1 VGAGRGSV
9 MEPEA
14 LGEPDEVADLASL
27 LRAAQGEDV
36 YESLAPDER
45 RRLAEA
51 LLDVFLQ
58 QRDPESV
65 DHTAFLER
73 LSEIVLQAQEEA
85 RPVRFE
91 RDLHRAI
98 VRRLTRERTARLTAE
113 GEPQRE

>member
-1 VGAGRGSV
+1 MGAGRGSV

-14 LGEPDEVADLASL
+14 LGEPDEAAALASL

-36 YESLAPDER
+36 YESLAPDGG

-51 LLDVFLQ
+51 LLDMFLR

-73 LSEIVLQAQEEA
+73 LSENVLQAQEEA
-85 RPVRFE
+85 QPARFE
-91 RDLHRAI
+91 RDLYRAI
-98 VRRLTRERTARLTAE
+98 VRRLTRERTVRLTAE
-113 GEPQRE
+113 GERQR